1 MAILN
6 TLYAGQGISSS
17 GGTITGDLT
26 ISGDL
31 TVSGGGD
38 FSYSEVLTGDMKITN
53 TAASTAL
60 EIEQNTGAGYAL
72 EISQNANAAGIYIDN
87 NGTATGLDI
96 ENTGSTGR
104 GMYVYSNIGATV
116 SSPLV
121 EFKTDNTAFDQ
132 PVLKLEQ
139 QGAAVAL
146 NVTHS
151 TTNTA
156 CYLNHS
162 GGNGTGWSI
171 DTNTQT
177 GYGYYVDTSALT
189 TGSAIYA
196 LNTSANMATTAAGG
210 FVDIVSTADTD
221 SNINNLLFI
230 HNDHADSTG
239 TTGLKIQQDSTGP
252 ALVAMGNVG
261 IGTAAPGTKLH
272 ISDATTNS
280 ILRLESTDT
289 TVGSDDVIGSI
300 EFYTND
306 AYDDGV
312 GAKIMGVASNVNG
325 QVSLTFSTGRPATI
339 TERVRI
345 DDAGD
350 VTVSTGNL
358 VIGTAGKGIDFSN
371 QASPNAGMTAELLDH
386 YEEGIYDV
394 TVTNDGTGFPLTA
407 DEEAASYTKI
417 GDLVH
422 VQGAVQIASEAS
434 ATGDIKVSL
443 PFTSGGFT
451 DFSERSYGTVWLIN
465 TGGTNVGHMVAV
477 NNGSASYFKIG
488 QVADDGTNTYLTAAN
503 VDTSWFIGF
512 QISYKT
518 A

>member
-1 MAILN
+1 MAGFKNL
-6 TLYAGQGISSS
+6 ISTTADSISS
-17 GGTITGDLT
+17 GGTISGDVT

-31 TVSGGGD
+31 TVSGGG
-38 FSYSEVLTGDMKITN
+38 SYAYSEVLTGDMKITN

-139 QGAAVAL
+139 QGAATAL
-146 NVTHS
+146 TIAHS

-162 GGNGTGWSI
+162 GGNGTGYAI

-177 GYGYYVDTSALT
+177 AYGYYVDTSALT

-196 LNTSANMATTAAGG
+196 LNTSVNMATTAAGG

-221 SNINNLLFI
+221 SNVNNLLFI

-261 IGTAAPGTKLH
+261 IGTSSDHMSGAFTSSTKL
-272 ISDATTNS
+272 S
-280 ILRLESTDT
+280 
-289 TVGSDDVIGSI
+289 V
-300 EFYTND
+300 
-306 AYDDGV
+306 
-312 GAKIMGVASNVNG
+312 
-325 QVSLTFSTGRPATI
+325 
-339 TERVRI
+339 
-345 DDAGD
+345 
-350 VTVSTGNL
+350 
-358 VIGTAGKGIDFSN
+358 
-371 QASPNAGMTAELLDH
+371 
-386 YEEGIYDV
+386 
-394 TVTNDGTGFPLTA
+394 
-407 DEEAASYTKI
+407 
-417 GDLVH
+417 
-422 VQGAVQIASEAS
+422 
-434 ATGDIKVSL
+434 
-443 PFTSGGFT
+443 
-451 DFSERSYGTVWLIN
+451 
-465 TGGTNVGHMVAV
+465 
-477 NNGSASYFKIG
+477 
-488 QVADDGTNTYLTAAN
+488 
-503 VDTSWFIGF
+503 
-512 QISYKT
+512 
-518 A
+518 